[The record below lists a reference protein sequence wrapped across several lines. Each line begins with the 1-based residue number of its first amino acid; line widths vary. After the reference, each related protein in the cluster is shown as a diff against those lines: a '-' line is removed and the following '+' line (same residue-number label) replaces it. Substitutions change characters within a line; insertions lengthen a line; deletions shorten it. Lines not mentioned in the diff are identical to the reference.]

1 MGKLSKAQQ
10 AAETRKYQEA
20 RRREA
25 IERQKRQNRLLW
37 QIIIA
42 SIAVILVIVAVPI
55 AIASLTKPRVAPKMS
70 ELDMTAVTMEQCTK
84 TAEVTDHVLLNITY
98 TDKNG
103 VEQTGDVIIR
113 LYADVAPKTVANFQ
127 SLVKSKFYDGLTF
140 HRVVSG
146 FMIQGGDPDGT
157 GKGSSTAIK
166 GEMTNNGFEN
176 NLSHVRGVVS
186 MARRGAI
193 SNTDKGYN
201 TGSCQ
206 FFIMHQDGKGLDQE
220 YASFGYVVYGMNT
233 VDGIAATEVVLPEGG
248 DEASSPKNPVI
259 INYATFVK
267 VAK

>member
-10 AAETRKYQEA
+10 AAETRQYQEA

-25 IERQKRQNRLLW
+25 IERQKRQSRLLW

-113 LYADVAPKTVANFQ
+113 LYANVAPKTVANFQ

-146 FMIQGGDPDGT
+146 FMIQGGDPQGT
-157 GKGSSTAIK
+157 GNGSSTAIK

-186 MARRGAI
+186 MARRGD
-193 SNTDKGYN
+193 SYDS
-201 TGSCQ
+201 GSCQ
-206 FFIMHQDGKGLDQE
+206 FFIMHQNYTDLDKE

-248 DEASSPKNPVI
+248 DEASSPKNPVV

>member
-10 AAETRKYQEA
+10 AAEMRKYQEA

-25 IERQKRQNRLLW
+25 IERQKKQSRLLW

-42 SIAVILVIVAVPI
+42 SIAIILVIVAVPI
-55 AIASLTKPRVAPKMS
+55 AIASLSKPRVAPQMS
-70 ELDMTAVTMEQCTK
+70 ELDMSAVTMEQCTK
-84 TAEVTDHVLLNITY
+84 TTDVTDHVLLNITY

-113 LYADVAPKTVANFQ
+113 LYANVAPKTVANFQ

-146 FMIQGGDPDGT
+146 FMIQGGDPKGT
-157 GKGSSTAIK
+157 GTGSSTPIK

-186 MARRGAI
+186 MARRGD
-193 SNTDKGYN
+193 SYDS
-201 TGSCQ
+201 GSCQ
-206 FFIMHQDGKGLDQE
+206 FFIMHQNYTDLDKK

-248 DEASSPKNPVI
+248 DEVSSPKNPVT
-259 INYATFVK
+259 INYATFVT